1 MKQKSKQKKRNGK
14 TDYRQYSFSGKE
26 WMDCWL
32 EIIGIAVVVNY
43 LCYRSWWAF
52 VGIIPESIWYI
63 QWKKKRK
70 GKEWMDCWLEII
82 GIAVVVNYLCYR
94 SWWAFVGIIP
104 ESIWYI
110 QWKKK
115 RKGEKRRQK
124 LCYHFRDV
132 LQGLLTA
139 VRAGYSMEQAVPECR
154 KEMEQMYGKEEDLV
168 KELLY
173 MEHQIHLQGLLTAV
187 RAGYSMEQA
196 VPECRKEMEQMY
208 GKEEDL
214 VKELLYMEHQIQ
226 VGVPVEKLFLDL
238 GSRSGV
244 EDIRNF
250 GEIFVISRRAGG
262 NLGEIMEQMARVL
275 GEKIRVQR
283 EIEVCISGKRMEQL
297 IMSLVPGGMTGGNL
311 GEIMEQMARVL
322 GEKIRVQREIE
333 VCISGKRMEQL
344 IMSLVPG
351 GMIFYIQ
358 LTSQGFLDVLY
369 HNVLGVLVM
378 TCCLL
383 LYAFSFWMGRKI
395 VRISI

>member
-1 MKQKSKQKKRNGK
+1 MKQKNKQKKRNGK
-14 TDYRQYSFSGKE
+14 TDYRQYYFS
-26 WMDCWL
+26 
-32 EIIGIAVVVNY
+32 
-43 LCYRSWWAF
+43 
-52 VGIIPESIWYI
+52 
-63 QWKKKRK
+63 

-139 VRAGYSMEQAVPECR
+139 VRAGYSMEQAVSECR
-154 KEMEQMYGKEEDLV
+154 KEMEQMYGKEEN
-168 KELLY
+168 
-173 MEHQIHLQGLLTAV
+173 
-187 RAGYSMEQA
+187 
-196 VPECRKEMEQMY
+196 
-208 GKEEDL
+208 L

-297 IMSLVPGGMTGGNL
+297 IMSLVPGGM
-311 GEIMEQMARVL
+311 
-322 GEKIRVQREIE
+322 
-333 VCISGKRMEQL
+333 
-344 IMSLVPG
+344 
-351 GMIFYIQ
+351 IFYIQ